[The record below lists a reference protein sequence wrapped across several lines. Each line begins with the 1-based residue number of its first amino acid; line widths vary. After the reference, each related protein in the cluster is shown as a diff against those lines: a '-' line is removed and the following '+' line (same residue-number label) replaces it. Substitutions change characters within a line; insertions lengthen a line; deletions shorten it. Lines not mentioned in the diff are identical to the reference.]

1 MKRSPAAAFWLS
13 SLPGLGHIYL
23 GLTAK
28 GVAFALLTVGLI
40 DLVSR
45 EGAPFGIL
53 IPIYWLFVMLDAHR
67 SSQTINRA
75 IETGAPATDLLERGG
90 SMWWGGALIGIGIF
104 FLLLNF
110 DIIELRWL
118 WQFWPAV
125 LIILGIRLIR
135 PELFPK
141 PAPAPPPVPTPT
153 VGDASEAT
161 GQGEETVGHD
171 EEVEFSD
178 QGGSNERAEAS

>member
-1 MKRSPAAAFWLS
+1 MKRSPVAAFWLS

-23 GLTAK
+23 GQTAK

-40 DLVSR
+40 DLVAR
-45 EGAPFGIL
+45 EGSPFGIL

-75 IETGAPATDLLERGG
+75 IEAGAPATELLEGGG
-90 SMWWGGALIGIGIF
+90 SKWWGGTLIGIGVF
-104 FLLLNF
+104 FLLVNF
-110 DIIELRWL
+110 DIIDLHWL

-141 PAPAPPPVPTPT
+141 PAPAPPPVPT
-153 VGDASEAT
+153 VGDAGEAT
-161 GQGEETVGHD
+161 GQGEGTVGHNK
-171 EEVEFSD
+171 EVASSYE
-178 QGGSNERAEAS
+178 GGSNERAEAS